1 MINLKKSKIKIAL
14 GYLMLILGIGILVY
28 PLILNRVVE
37 YQDNK
42 KIKQY
47 FNQENLNSETIIY
60 KENEEILKEDLYIG
74 ILEIPSIDLKKG
86 FYEINNVNNNV
97 DKNIEILNGSDMP
110 NIVNGTFILA
120 GHSGSSIYSY
130 FRNLN
135 KLELNNKI
143 YVYYNGYKYS
153 YEVTNI
159 YDIEKTGKIKIE
171 KESNMTALVLIT
183 CRHNTNKQIV
193 IIADL
198 LNEEKY

>member
-171 KESNMTALVLIT
+171 KEPNMTALVLIT

>member
-1 MINLKKSKIKIAL
+1 
-14 GYLMLILGIGILVY
+14 
-28 PLILNRVVE
+28 
-37 YQDNK
+37 
-42 KIKQY
+42 
-47 FNQENLNSETIIY
+47 
-60 KENEEILKEDLYIG
+60 
-74 ILEIPSIDLKKG
+74 
-86 FYEINNVNNNV
+86 
-97 DKNIEILNGSDMP
+97 MP